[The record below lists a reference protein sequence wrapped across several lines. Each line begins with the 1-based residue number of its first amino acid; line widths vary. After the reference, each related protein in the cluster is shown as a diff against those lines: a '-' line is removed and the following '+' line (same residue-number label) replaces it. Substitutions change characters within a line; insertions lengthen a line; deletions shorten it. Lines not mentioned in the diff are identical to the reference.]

1 MHEYIRETS
10 STWKYNVCNCC
21 DYRTP
26 FTCVRCGYCWSCHW
40 KKERLEKNELLKNRF
55 GRNERLQKTNMLIN
69 SNTMISKVSP
79 VQQQQQIEQEQ
90 EQKHNLSQI
99 KMINVFGEEVTDPIC
114 NYLNCNHA
122 FSMHKISNAHH
133 NGCCSCRHPQ
143 NSIIGIK

>member
-10 STWKYNVCNCC
+10 TWKYNVCKCC
-21 DYRTP
+21 DHRTP

-55 GRNERLQKTNMLIN
+55 VRSDRLQKTNMLIN
-69 SNTMISKVSP
+69 RNTMISKVAP
-79 VQQQQQIEQEQ
+79 VQQHKIKH
-90 EQKHNLSQI
+90 EQKHDLSQI

-122 FSMHKISNAHH
+122 FSIHKISNAHC
-133 NGCCSCRHPQ
+133 NGSCSCRHPQ